1 LPAPEKIAVVKKIK
15 ERLENGKAMVIA
27 EYRGINVKNITELR
41 RLSCEANVEFK
52 VLKNRLTA
60 RAAQE
65 LGITGLESYLEGPN
79 SFAFSY
85 EDPVAPAKVL
95 SDFAKKNNK
104 LVIKGGLLS
113 GKVIDADGVRYLAE
127 LPARPVLIANVLRG
141 MQAPIAGL
149 ANVLSGNIRNLVYA
163 LEAIRQQKESGVAS
177 EA

>member
-1 LPAPEKIAVVKKIK
+1 MPTPEKIATVKEIK
-15 ERLENGKAMVIA
+15 ERLQKGKAMVIA
-27 EYRGINVKNITELR
+27 EYRGLDVKRITELR
-41 RLSCEANVEFK
+41 QQTRAAGVEFK
-52 VLKNRLTA
+52 VLKNKLTA

-65 LGITGLESYLEGPN
+65 LDINDLECYLQGPN

-85 EDPVAPAKVL
+85 DDPVAPAKVL
-95 SDFAKKNNK
+95 SDFAKKNDK
-104 LVIKGGLLS
+104 LVIKGGILS

-127 LPARPVLIANVLRG
+127 LPARPVLLANVLRG

-163 LEAIRQQKESGVAS
+163 LDAIRQQKEGGVAS